1 MTVVHDTVTILPT
14 GWIESSIGQVTL
26 PVSKVDPKEH
36 PDQEIDYIDISSI
49 DNTRNIVGNVKHFQM
64 GTAPSRARQIVRA
77 GDVLFATVRPYLR
90 NIARVSN
97 KYDRQI
103 ASTGFSVLRPAKG
116 VCPAFL
122 YYKSISRDL
131 VNALSQ
137 IQYGVSYPAVKDEQ
151 VRGQPLWLPPTAEQY
166 RIVNKIEELFSELD
180 KGVESL
186 KKARTQLNI
195 YRQAVLKHAFEGK
208 LTAKWREENK
218 DKLEKPELFLA
229 RIEKERAA
237 RYERQLKEWKSAVK
251 EWEESG
257 KLRRKPS
264 TPRKPIELPR
274 LGYDVLT
281 KLPPS
286 PDGHVYTYLVN
297 LGELGRGKSKHRPRN
312 APELFGGRY
321 PFIQTGEVKAAGRII
336 REHSQTYSELGLE
349 QSKLWP
355 ETLKGRCV

>member
-1 MTVVHDTVTILPT
+1 MTLLTIHVP
-14 GWIESSIGQVTL
+14 I
-26 PVSKVDPKEH
+26 
-36 PDQEIDYIDISSI
+36 
-49 DNTRNIVGNVKHFQM
+49 
-64 GTAPSRARQIVRA
+64 AP
-77 GDVLFATVRPYLR
+77 F
-90 NIARVSN
+90 N
-97 KYDRQI
+97 
-103 ASTGFSVLRPAKG
+103 
-116 VCPAFL
+116 
-122 YYKSISRDL
+122 
-131 VNALSQ
+131 
-137 IQYGVSYPAVKDEQ
+137 EQ
-151 VRGQPLWLPPTAEQY
+151 L
-166 RIVNKIEELFSELD
+166 RIVAKVEELFSELD

-195 YRQAVLKHAFEGK
+195 YRQAVLKQAFEGK
-208 LTAKWREENK
+208 LTAKWRENNK

-355 ETLKGRCV
+355 EGTLCITIAANIAETAFLGFDGCFPDSIVGFTATKSLVLPDYVELFIKSVSHTD